1 VNHVSFV
8 KASVGEKLE
17 IEAANQLVEEATPP
31 PLSEKKRVM

>member
-31 PLSEKKRVM
+31 LSEKKRVM